1 MGRPLKIAKAQAV
14 LTLTGTAVSGNV
26 ITVSGSLTTAGV
38 IAGMPF
44 IPAAN
49 VGTGLVAG
57 TTYYVL
63 TVLSATT
70 FTASATD
77 LSSNTSLTPVTQ
89 SATSGLTVK
98 LTVGL
103 VGSGFNNPPG
113 ASYGVVGGNTNLYG
127 NQILCNVAIG
137 QSGTGTI
144 YTTATDANVY
154 GIGTDFANVLAVGS
168 GLQTVNATTGVATQI
183 GFVTTNTGYSN
194 ISVSST
200 IASNV
205 ASIITST
212 NTNLIVNAPVVFG
225 ANIGGLVAGTV
236 YFVQAKAD
244 STHITVSATVGGAAI
259 TTTAATVATYVLQ
272 DRTILV
278 SAVAASTSGVGFVFS
293 TAEPGYITRQ
303 KGKTKYLVTGNT
315 TSITNACY
323 TANVANAA
331 LTANTFNILS
341 TYVLANAATGTNYV
355 QSVNDYQS
363 IIFGVDMAANGLA
376 TGNPG
381 IIGTFNTAYAANTE
395 IGDKP
400 VVVISNT

>member
-14 LTLTGTAVSGNV
+14 LTLTTTVAATDV

-44 IPAAN
+44 IPATT
-49 VGTGLVAG
+49 VGGLTGG

-63 TVLSATT
+63 TVLSSTT

-77 LSSNTSLTPVTQ
+77 LSSNTSQTVVPL
-89 SATSGLTVK
+89 SDTSSQTVK

-127 NQILCNVAIG
+127 KQILCNVAIG

-205 ASIITST
+205 ASIINTGT
-212 NTNLIVNAPVVFG
+212 NTGLIVNAPVVFG

-259 TTTAATVATYVLQ
+259 TTTAETVATYVLQ

>member
-14 LTLTGTAVSGNV
+14 LTLTDTVAATDV

-44 IPAAN
+44 IPATT
-49 VGTGLVAG
+49 VGGLTGG

-63 TVLSATT
+63 TVLSSTT
-70 FTASATD
+70 FTASATE
-77 LSSNTSLTPVTQ
+77 LSANPSQTVVPLSDTSSQ
-89 SATSGLTVK
+89 TVK

-127 NQILCNVAIG
+127 KQILCNVAIG

-144 YTTATDANVY
+144 YTSNADSNIY
-154 GIGTDFANVLAVGS
+154 GVGTDFANTLASGSAIQVLTANVNGS
-168 GLQTVNATTGVATQI
+168 TNATTI
-183 GFVTTNTGYSN
+183 GFTNSTGGYVTVTTANVKATGDFIRTSAGNCSN
-194 ISVSST
+194 LVSGAPIVFSASVG
-200 IASNV
+200 
-205 ASIITST
+205 
-212 NTNLIVNAPVVFG
+212 P
-225 ANIGGLVAGTV
+225 LVAGTI
-236 YFVQAKAD
+236 YFAKTLTNA
-244 STHITVSATVGGAAI
+244 SAFTVSATSGGANIDISTDENFIGTGTQDIA
-259 TTTAATVATYVLQ
+259 TMVSVTADYAN
-272 DRTILV
+272 V
-278 SAVAASTSGVGFVFS
+278 SYVFS

-341 TYVLANAATGTNYV
+341 TNAASGTAYV

>member
-44 IPAAN
+44 IPATT
-49 VGTGLVAG
+49 VGGLTGG

-63 TVLSATT
+63 TVLSSTT

-77 LSSNTSLTPVTQ
+77 LSSNTSLTPVTLT
-89 SATSGLTVK
+89 ATSAQTVK

-341 TYVLANAATGTNYV
+341 TNAASGTAYV